1 MSEDRDHYAAYY
13 ADKLWNLIPAIY
25 RFQDT
30 DSFDRYGPLRE
41 LVNRIGSQAAILR
54 RATDRLWEDQ
64 SIETCDDWVIPYIA
78 DLLDA
83 RLVNGLAAREQ
94 RLNVAKT
101 IYYRRRKGTVAIL
114 EELASDITGWNVC
127 VVEFFRRM
135 GRTRHGLDPQVGISA
150 EGSRQDQLI
159 LLQQERLIG
168 PLTGTACG
176 GWADLRNPYGAE
188 KTGTAF
194 DEYFHT
200 ADIRCVN
207 GKSGWYN
214 IPSLGVFLWRLFSF
228 SAGLGFKEGH
238 AAKTGATPVK
248 SGICFSTGPGFD
260 ESHSPRAGVTP
271 IKSNTCSGA
280 FTYFSFDPTGRQIP
294 LFAAAT
300 RPFGDAWISP
310 PEWRLPTPIS
320 LGLLKHNFDNLYGTV
335 LSVAD
340 NVIDFKSLAIMDRN
354 GSLIDPITITLDAA
368 EFRGISATDKIFF
381 IDPEHGLLF
390 CKGSPPADLAVVYHY
405 GFASM
410 IGAGEYDRSS
420 VSGSPIMEPVGSIN
434 VSGGGNALLT
444 YLEALAPTGVVTIE
458 DSLTYT
464 EAADITGIWNVHL
477 RSLNK
482 SRPLIR
488 LPAASGGGRNEWV
501 LSGDGDAELTLE
513 GLFISGGDVVL
524 SGNFKLVTLSSC
536 TFDPGTSNEAG
547 TGYELSVDGRELAP
561 SCLWIDGYVEKLV
574 ISRCVMGPINERAK
588 GILDHLKIND
598 SIVQAIGAVPAVE
611 MTLGFLE
618 MERCTIMGQG
628 SVHLLEASDCLLR
641 DKLTVVNDQ
650 TGCIRFSAWSSGSRL
665 PRQYEC
671 VEIPPQAAVFV
682 SQNFGEPE
690 YAQLAEDADNIIL
703 DKAIDSTISEGAENG
718 SAMGAFSGE
727 QYPIKMRALKM
738 KFEEYMPMGLVPVF
752 INVT

>member
-135 GRTRHGLDPQVGISA
+135 GRTRHGLDPQVGITA
-150 EGSRQDQLI
+150 EGSQQDQLI
-159 LLQQERLIG
+159 LLQEERLIG

-194 DEYFHT
+194 DEYFHA
-200 ADIRCVN
+200 ADVRRGT
-207 GKSGWYN
+207 GKTGWYN
-214 IPSLGVFLWRLFSF
+214 ITHLGVFLWRLFGF
-228 SAGLGFKEGH
+228 SAGLGFDENH
-238 AAKTGATPVK
+238 SAK
-248 SGICFSTGPGFD
+248 
-260 ESHSPRAGVTP
+260 AGVTP
-271 IKSNTCSGA
+271 VESDTCSGT
-280 FTYFSFDPTGRQIP
+280 FTYFSFDPTGRKIP

-320 LGLLKHNFDNLYGTV
+320 LGLLKHNFENLYATV
-335 LSVAD
+335 SVTD
-340 NVIDFKSLAIMDRN
+340 NVIDFQSLTLLDGN
-354 GSLIDPITITLDAA
+354 GNLIDPIGIALDEA
-368 EFRGISATDKIFF
+368 EFRNLADTGKVYF
-381 IDPEHGLLF
+381 IDPEQGILF
-390 CKGSPPADLAVVYHY
+390 CKGDPPKELVVVYHY

-410 IGAGEYDRSS
+410 IGAGEYDRTSFAELPA
-420 VSGSPIMEPVGSIN
+420 VEPVGNIN
-434 VSGGGNALLT
+434 VSGGKNALLT
-444 YLEALAPTGVVTIE
+444 HLSAMAPTGALTVIDSFTYDEIE
-458 DSLTYT
+458 N
-464 EAADITGIWNVHL
+464 ITGIQNVLL
-477 RSLNK
+477 RSLNT

-488 LPAASGGGRNEWV
+488 LPAASSGGEQTEWV
-501 LSGDGDAELTLE
+501 LGGDGDAELALE

-524 SGNFKLVTLSSC
+524 SGNFKSVTLTSC
-536 TFDPGTSNEAG
+536 TFDPGTNNKAG
-547 TGYELSVDGRELAP
+547 TGYELSVDGRKLAP
-561 SCLWIDGYVEKLV
+561 CCLWIDGHVEKLV
-574 ISRCVMGPINERAK
+574 VSRCVMGPINERAK
-588 GILDHLKIND
+588 GILDLLMISD
-598 SIVQAIGAVPAVE
+598 SIVQSIGPASAIDI
-611 MTLGFLE
+611 TLGRLE
-618 MERCTIMGQG
+618 MNRCTVMGEG
-628 SVHLLEASDCLLR
+628 SVHRLEASDCLLG
-641 DKLTVVNDQ
+641 DKLTVVDNQ
-650 TGCIRFSAWSSGSRL
+650 TGCIRFSAWSSGSSL

-671 VEIPPQAAVFV
+671 VEIPPQAAIFV
-682 SQNFGEPE
+682 SQNFGEQE
-690 YAQLAEDADNIIL
+690 YGQLAEDADKIIIGGTV
-703 DKAIDSTISEGAENG
+703 DATISEGAESG
-718 SAMGAFSGE
+718 SEMGAFSGE
-727 QYPIKMRALKM
+727 QYAIKMRALKM

-752 INVT
+752 IDVT